1 MKKKNKKKTKKFNFI
16 RFFKFLLFLACFII
30 MYIYFSKQPIKN
42 IVIKGNNYLTDEE
55 IIETAKI
62 ENYPS
67 FLKTFTFIIEGR
79 LKKLDLVKSV
89 KVKKRWYYRLIIEI
103 EEERILFK
111 NRSTNEYILSKD
123 KRINEIKNDEEVP
136 ILINFVSDDIMNKM
150 IEKFNLLD
158 NDVIKK
164 ISEIEYAPNDYDNE
178 RFIFYMND
186 ENVVY
191 VTLTKIKEFNK
202 YNKIKEQLGNN
213 KGILYLDSG
222 NYFEIKN

>member
-1 MKKKNKKKTKKFNFI
+1 MAKKSKKKTKKFNFI
-16 RFFKFLLFLACFII
+16 RFFKFLLFLACII
-30 MYIYFSKQPIKN
+30 LLYIYFSNEPIKN
-42 IVIKGNNYLTDEE
+42 IVINGNNYLTDEE

-67 FLKTFTFIIEGR
+67 FLKTFTFNIEGR

-89 KVKKRWYYRLIIEI
+89 KVKKRLYYRVIIEI

-123 KRINEIKNDEEVP
+123 KRINEVKNDEEVP
-136 ILINFVSDDIMNKM
+136 ILINFVPDDIMSKL
-150 IEKFNLLD
+150 IEKFSLLD
-158 NDVIKK
+158 SEVIKK
-164 ISEIEYAPNDYDNE
+164 ISEIEYSPNDFDSE

-191 VTLTKIKEFNK
+191 ITLTKIKEFNK
-202 YNKIKEQLGNN
+202 YNKIKEQLGSN
-213 KGILYLDSG
+213 KGVLYLDSG